1 MKRTIKLSMSPNM
14 QPSVKASV
22 KRRQL
27 AQTLARLA
35 RIPGAIAQDRVDTV
49 VHDILKKL
57 KIGRPVDL
65 PGLGKLIVIP
75 TTKRTQ
81 RGQDSDR
88 IRGLPERRP
97 ENTKRTQR
105 GPSGV
110 MNRTPKVTRTD

>member
-1 MKRTIKLSMSPNM
+1 MK
-14 QPSVKASV
+14 PSI

-57 KIGRPVDL
+57 KTGRPVEL
-65 PGLGKLIVIP
+65 PGLGKLVVIP

-81 RGQDSDR
+81 RVKEPGQDRVRQDR
-88 IRGLPERRP
+88 RSQ
-97 ENTKRTQR
+97 NTKRTQL
-105 GPSGV
+105 
-110 MNRTPKVTRTD
+110 

>member
-1 MKRTIKLSMSPNM
+1 MKASMKP
-14 QPSVKASV
+14 SV

-57 KIGRPVDL
+57 KTGRPVEL

-81 RGQDSDR
+81 RGREPGQ
-88 IRGLPERRP
+88 IQ

-105 GPSGV
+105 GPGAL
-110 MNRTPKVTRTD
+110 MNRAPEVTGND

>member
-1 MKRTIKLSMSPNM
+1 MN
-14 QPSVKASV
+14 PSARPSV

-57 KIGRPVDL
+57 KTGRPVEL

-81 RGQDSDR
+81 RGQGPGQ
-88 IRGLPERRP
+88 IRDLQQPRS
-97 ENTKRTQR
+97 ENTERTQR
-105 GPSGV
+105 GPGALTNQV
-110 MNRTPKVTRTD
+110 PKATRND

>member
-1 MKRTIKLSMSPNM
+1 MKPSMSPNM
-14 QPSVKASV
+14 QPVMHPSVKPSV

-57 KIGRPVDL
+57 KTGRPVEL

-75 TTKRTQ
+75 ATKRTQ
-81 RGQDSDR
+81 RDLQD
-88 IRGLPERRP
+88 RRS

-105 GPSGV
+105 GPGGL
-110 MNRTPKVTRTD
+110 MNRAPKATRND

>member
-1 MKRTIKLSMSPNM
+1 MKSSMK
-14 QPSVKASV
+14 PSIR
-22 KRRQL
+22 RRQL

-57 KIGRPVDL
+57 KTGWPVEL

-81 RGQDSDR
+81 RGGSRVKFGASR
-88 IRGLPERRP
+88 IVAQKIQNEPNEGRAP
-97 ENTKRTQR
+97 
-105 GPSGV
+105 
-110 MNRTPKVTRTD
+110 

>member
-1 MKRTIKLSMSPNM
+1 MKASMKP
-14 QPSVKASV
+14 SV

-57 KIGRPVDL
+57 KTGRPVEL

-75 TTKRTQ
+75 ATKRTQ
-81 RGQDSDR
+81 RGRGPGQIQGSQDHRS
-88 IRGLPERRP
+88 

-105 GPSGV
+105 GPGAL
-110 MNRTPKVTRTD
+110 MNRAPKVTGND

>member
-1 MKRTIKLSMSPNM
+1 MKASMKSSTKPVM
-14 QPSVKASV
+14 KPSVRPSV

-57 KIGRPVDL
+57 KTGRPVEL

-75 TTKRTQ
+75 LTKRTQ
-81 RGQDSDR
+81 RGRDPSRILGLQD
-88 IRGLPERRP
+88 RRS

-105 GPSGV
+105 GAGRPDELGSQSD
-110 MNRTPKVTRTD
+110 PA